1 MRSLIVNGGNPV
13 SGTVTVGGNKNAVLP
28 MIAATLLTSEPVIM
42 HNVPK
47 ISDVDIMLKILKHLG
62 ASVERKDN
70 DVTVRCEKIRTGT
83 IPKDLCSALRTSIL
97 FAGPLAARTGG
108 AKIYPP
114 GGDVIG
120 RRRLDSHFYGLR
132 KLGIAV
138 GNEST
143 PFVFEQKAKNLHGAD
158 LFLDEASV
166 TATEHIM
173 MTAAAAKGKT
183 FIRNAASEPH
193 IRQLGEMLISMGARI
208 EGLDSNTIEIEG
220 NPALHGT
227 EVTVE
232 SDHIEVA
239 SFLALAAATRCGL
252 TIKGDFKTRDYW
264 MTRRM
269 FERLGIKFKLSPGLI
284 EVPPRQRMRIQPD
297 FGNAIPQIADGPW
310 PQFPSDM
317 MSCMIVC
324 ATQAKGTVLFFEK
337 MFESRIYFVDRLI
350 SMGANAVVCD
360 PHRVVITG
368 PVKLRG
374 VEMSSPDI
382 RAGMAMVIAA
392 ICAKGRSVIH
402 NADTIFRG
410 YEDICE
416 KLVSLGV
423 DITCVTTDPK

>member
-158 LFLDEASV
+158 LFLDEARV